1 MQRRRTY
8 QWDGVQSQRTWR
20 LWGRVCPFF
29 VCGLTGDDFGSLT
42 PEQIEVYKKAFGK
55 AEILIGTQGNEP
67 ITMKVQAKSKSTPG
81 QERGPSKPTPGQDR

>member
-1 MQRRRTY
+1 MEFNRSVPGGY
-8 QWDGVQSQRTWR
+8 GGVF
-20 LWGRVCPFF
+20 GPFF